1 MIKYL
6 HILLITLAGITT
18 TILHAE
24 TLSLKSNH
32 DYAIS
37 DLALNNG
44 DLLWLTKK
52 NHITIGIY
60 GPLTPPLAIKDSEG
74 KLKGIE
80 AEYFSLI
87 ENTLKVKV
95 KIKFFITKQD
105 ADLALK
111 AEDIDLL
118 VTHSEQG
125 SVLDSYFL
133 HSIPL
138 VFSYPAL
145 IAKKENIMF
154 PLHSSD
160 RVKVA
165 IMGHYPS
172 EYFIKT
178 RYKNAA
184 ITSFNNVEEALFSVE
199 NGKSD
204 VFFGTNLEAGYYLSS
219 DFHNTLNLVKTWDH
233 EELLV
238 SFSLNK
244 SNVRLLNII
253 NLFIDSIS
261 TKTHNKISS
270 PWLDIGN
277 ISLYD
282 GPLDLSKK
290 EQSWINKN
298 KTIRVIIN
306 PYNFPFSMT
315 DSNKDIRGITGDML
329 DLIHIKTGINFQPI
343 FVKSNSEVKK
353 ITTSGEWDL
362 HPTATYSSERAE
374 KALFTQPYLSS
385 PFVFITKN
393 KAIELIKKTNKAVVA
408 IPTDHILKT
417 FIEKNYPFWKILD
430 VENSSK
436 AINMLN
442 EGEVDIAISTKL
454 TAQYYLKHF
463 SSDNLQFHAIPHA
476 PDAEIA
482 FAVPHHLHELQSII
496 NKVIDDIPPKQIA
509 ILSNKWLSMPN
520 IQVNTWDIYKKEFY
534 LVIILSLLLI
544 GSTLFW
550 GGHLL
555 SEMKK
560 RKSIEKNL
568 KDQLNFSS
576 KLSTS
581 VPYPLY
587 VITSNGELKSCNP
600 AFTSFFSDSEKTG
613 PGIFISM
620 PSHPLYHIFNII
632 SATIESNL
640 AKDNVFKYTTKI
652 NNGTEARHVI
662 IWFTLLE
669 KDIDNNPLLICGW
682 TDITEQKMLLDALK
696 IESNNATIAKQA
708 KGEFLA
714 QMSHELRT
722 PVSAIMGFLEL
733 IRLDKPDNATTEN
746 NIELAYTTGKT
757 LLSLI
762 GDVLDLE
769 KIASGSFELNEEWI
783 NIKPFLLSIIEMFNA
798 LAFQKGLEI
807 KLDCHIDPKH
817 HLFIDPKAIH
827 QVLSNLVSNAIKFT
841 DQGSIN
847 ITAELSSDSAEKDLL
862 VISVIDSGVGIS
874 ELEQEK
880 LFKMF
885 SQTSSGK
892 LKTGSGLGLYI
903 CNEIISLMKG
913 RIFLSTAT
921 DHGSTFTMEVPVL
934 LSDTAS
940 VPTLDA
946 DTLPLQSVVSELN
959 ILVADDN
966 PTNRLLISRQFL
978 HLGYTIDEVINGQ
991 EAFDAVNRKAYD
1003 LLITD
1008 INMPVLDGVELV
1020 TKIREYDNDL
1030 IIWGL
1035 TANARSEEKERCL
1048 ASGMQLLLFKPIN
1061 IDELSDL
1068 LSSVEPRNIFS
1079 SLENIIDM
1087 ETLSSLSMEQPKL
1100 MRQMLEHAR
1109 DECQKDMEGLHQALA
1124 TNNWHAVEHHAH
1136 RIAGTAQ
1143 ILGGSSIVHL
1153 CETIEL
1159 HLDANVDD
1167 NVIYTVIDSLDKE
1180 LSQFITAV
1188 NHFMASSA
1196 TSS

>member
-1 MIKYL
+1 MVKYL
-6 HILLITLAGITT
+6 GILLIMLVGMNTK
-18 TILHAE
+18 ILHAE

-44 DLLWLTKK
+44 NVLWLTKK
-52 NHITIGIY
+52 KHITIGIY

-74 KLKGIE
+74 KLQGID

-95 KIKFFITKQD
+95 RIKYFTIKKD
-105 ADLALK
+105 ADLALN
-111 AEDIDLL
+111 AGDIDLL

-125 SVLDSYFL
+125 KVLDNDFL
-133 HSIPL
+133 HSKPL

-145 IAKKENIMF
+145 VTKKENTMI

-160 RVKVA
+160 QIKIA
-165 IMGHYPS
+165 ITGHYPS
-172 EYFIKT
+172 EKFIKS

-184 ITSFNNVEEALFSVE
+184 ITSFENVEEALFSVE

-204 VFFGTNLEAGYYLSS
+204 AFIGTNLEAGYYLSS
-219 DFHNTLNLVKTWDH
+219 EFHNTLNLVKTWDH

-244 SNVRLLNII
+244 SNARLLNII
-253 NLFIDSIS
+253 DFFITSIS
-261 TKTHNKISS
+261 TKTHNQITS
-270 PWLDIGN
+270 PWLDFGN
-277 ISLYD
+277 LSLYD

-290 EQSWINKN
+290 EQAWIDKNKN
-298 KTIRVIIN
+298 IRVIIN

-329 DLIHIKTGINFQPI
+329 DLIHIKTGINFQPV
-343 FVKSNSEVKK
+343 FVTSNSEVKK
-353 ITTSGEWDL
+353 IISSGDWDL
-362 HPTATYSSERAE
+362 HPTATYSSKRAE
-374 KALFTQPYLSS
+374 KALFTLPYLSS

-393 KAIELIKKTNKAVVA
+393 DAIERTRKPNKAVIA
-408 IPTDHILKT
+408 IPADHILKS

-442 EGEVDIAISTKL
+442 EGDVDIAISTKM

-482 FAVPHHLHELQSII
+482 FAVPHHLHELQNII

-509 ILSNKWLSMPN
+509 SLSNKWLSMPN

-534 LVIILSLLLI
+534 LVILLSLLLI
-544 GSTLFW
+544 VSTLFW
-550 GGHLL
+550 GWHLL
-555 SEMKK
+555 REIKK
-560 RKSIEKNL
+560 RKSIENSL

-576 KLSTS
+576 KLSSS

-587 VITSNGELKSCNP
+587 VITSEGELKSYNP
-600 AFTSFFSDSEKTG
+600 AFISFFSSPEIVESDK
-613 PGIFISM
+613 FIST
-620 PSHPLYHIFNII
+620 PSHPLYDNYNII
-632 SATIESNL
+632 SAAIESGL
-640 AKDNVFKYTTKI
+640 VTDNVFKYTMEI
-652 NNGTEARHVI
+652 NNGSEVRNVI
-662 IWFTLLE
+662 IWFTLFE
-669 KDIDNNPLLICGW
+669 QDVNNNPLLICGW

-696 IESNNATIAKQA
+696 IESNNAIIAKQA

-733 IRLDKPDNATTEN
+733 IRLDKPENITTAS
-746 NIELAYTTGKT
+746 NIELAYATGKI

-769 KIASGSFELNEEWI
+769 KISSGSFELNEEWVDI
-783 NIKPFLLSIIEMFNA
+783 ESFLSSIIKMFDA
-798 LAFQKGLEI
+798 LSFQKGLSI
-807 KLDCHIDPKH
+807 TLDCNIEPKSQ
-817 HLFIDPKAIH
+817 LFIDPKATRQI
-827 QVLSNLVSNAIKFT
+827 LTNLISNAIKFT
-841 DQGSIN
+841 DQGSVT
-847 ITAELSSDSAEKDLL
+847 ITADLTSDSEENTLL
-862 VISVIDSGVGIS
+862 KISVIDTGVGIS
-874 ELEQEK
+874 KSEQEK

-903 CNEIISLMKG
+903 CSAITSLMKG
-913 RIFLSTAT
+913 RVFLSTAS
-921 DHGSTFTMEVPVL
+921 DKGSTFTMEVPTR
-934 LSDTAS
+934 LSHSAS
-940 VPTLDA
+940 VQ
-946 DTLPLQSVVSELN
+946 LPGSGIVPVESIATELN
-959 ILVADDN
+959 ILIVDDN

-978 HLGYTIDEVINGQ
+978 HLGYTIDEATNGL
-991 EAFDAVNRKAYD
+991 EAFDAVKRKSYD

-1008 INMPVLDGVELV
+1008 INMPVLDGVELA

-1061 IDELSDL
+1061 IDELSHL
-1068 LSSVEPRNIFS
+1068 LSSVKPRSIFS
-1079 SLENIIDM
+1079 ALENIIDM
-1087 ETLSSLSMEQPKL
+1087 ETLSSLSMDQPEL
-1100 MRQMLEHAR
+1100 MRQILEHAR
-1109 DECQKDMEGLHQALA
+1109 DEYQKDMTGLNQALV
-1124 TNNWHAVEHHAH
+1124 TKNWHAIEHHAH

-1153 CETIEL
+1153 CETIEMQL
-1159 HLDANVDD
+1159 NTSVDD
-1167 NVIYTVIDSLDKE
+1167 IVIDTVIDSLNQE

-1188 NHFMASSA
+1188 NHFM
-1196 TSS
+1196 TS

>member
-6 HILLITLAGITT
+6 YILVIFLVDMNAK
-18 TILHAE
+18 ILHAE

-37 DLALNNG
+37 NLALNNG

-52 NHITIGIY
+52 KHIIIGIY

-74 KLKGIE
+74 KLKGID

-95 KIKFFITKQD
+95 KIKFFSVKDD

-111 AEDIDLL
+111 AQDIDLL
-118 VTHSEQG
+118 VTNSQQNR
-125 SVLDSYFL
+125 VLDSDVL
-133 HSIPL
+133 HSKPL

-145 IAKKENIMF
+145 ITKKENTMI

-160 RVKVA
+160 HVKIA
-165 IMGHYPS
+165 ITGHYPS
-172 EYFIKT
+172 ESFIKA
-178 RYKNAA
+178 RYKNAT
-184 ITSFNNVEEALFSVE
+184 ITSFNNVEDALFSVE

-204 VFFGTNLEAGYYLSS
+204 AFFGTNLEAGYYLSS
-219 DFHNTLNLVKTWDH
+219 DFHNTLNLAKTWNH

-244 SNVRLLNII
+244 NNIKLLNII

-261 TKTHNKISS
+261 TKTHNQITSS
-270 PWLDIGN
+270 WLDFGN
-277 ISLYD
+277 LSLYD

-290 EQSWINKN
+290 EQAWINRN

-306 PYNFPFSMT
+306 PYSFPFSMT
-315 DSNKDIRGITGDML
+315 DSNKDIRGITGDVL
-329 DLIHIKTGINFQPI
+329 DLIHIKTGLNFQPI

-353 ITTSGEWDL
+353 IIASGEWDL

-385 PFVFITKN
+385 PFVFITKSD
-393 KAIELIKKTNKAVVA
+393 AGILTTTPHKAVVA
-408 IPTDHILKT
+408 IPSDHILKT
-417 FIEKNYPFWKILD
+417 FIEKNYPTLKILNVD
-430 VENSSK
+430 NSSK

-442 EGEVDIAISTKL
+442 EGEVDIVISTKL

-463 SSDNLQFHAIPHA
+463 NTDNLYFYPIPQA
-476 PDAEIA
+476 PDAEIS

-509 ILSNKWLSMPN
+509 SLSNKWLSMPN
-520 IQVNTWDIYKKEFY
+520 VQVNTWDIYKKEFY

-550 GGHLL
+550 GWHLL
-555 SEMKK
+555 REIKK
-560 RKSIEKNL
+560 RRSIENNL

-576 KLSTS
+576 KLSAA

-587 VITSNGELKSCNP
+587 VITSKGELKSYNP
-600 AFTSFFSDSEKTG
+600 AFTSFFPDSEKTESG
-613 PGIFISM
+613 MFISI

-632 SATIESNL
+632 RAAIESNL
-640 AKDNVFKYTTKI
+640 AKDNVFKYTTEI
-652 NNGTEARHVI
+652 NNGTEVRHVI

-669 KDIDNNPLLICGW
+669 EDIDNNPLLICGW

-696 IESNNATIAKQA
+696 VESNNAIIAKQA

-733 IRLDKPDNATTEN
+733 IRLDKPENITTAS
-746 NIELAYTTGKT
+746 NIELAYATGKI

-769 KIASGSFELNEEWI
+769 KIASGSFELNEEWVDI
-783 NIKPFLLSIIEMFNA
+783 ESFLLSIIKMFDA
-798 LAFQKGLEI
+798 LSFQKGLSI
-807 KLDCHIDPKH
+807 TLDCNIKSKSQ
-817 HLFIDPKAIH
+817 LLIDPKAIR
-827 QVLSNLVSNAIKFT
+827 QVLTNLISNAIKFT
-841 DQGSIN
+841 DEGSVKI
-847 ITAELSSDSAEKDLL
+847 IADLISDSEENALL
-862 VISVIDSGVGIS
+862 KISVIDTGVGIS
-874 ELEQEK
+874 KLEQEK

-903 CNEIISLMKG
+903 CSAITNLMKG
-913 RIFLSTAT
+913 RIFLSTAS
-921 DHGSTFTMEVPVL
+921 DKGSTFTMEVPTY
-934 LSDTAS
+934 LSHSVSVQLPDSNILPVESIDT
-940 VPTLDA
+940 
-946 DTLPLQSVVSELN
+946 ELN
-959 ILVADDN
+959 ILIVDDN

-978 HLGYTIDEVINGQ
+978 HLGYTIDEATNGL
-991 EAFDAVNRKAYD
+991 EAFDAVKRKTYD

-1008 INMPVLDGVELV
+1008 INMPVLDGVELA

-1061 IDELSDL
+1061 IDELSHL
-1068 LSSVEPRNIFS
+1068 LSSVKPRNIFR
-1079 SLENIIDM
+1079 SLKNMIDM
-1087 ETLSSLSMEQPKL
+1087 ETLSSLSMDQPEL
-1100 MRQMLEHAR
+1100 IRQILEHAR
-1109 DECQKDMEGLHQALA
+1109 DEYKKDMEGLYQALA
-1124 TNNWHAVEHHAH
+1124 TKNWDAIEHHAH

-1153 CETIEL
+1153 CEAIEL
-1159 HLDANVDD
+1159 HVNTSVDD
-1167 NVIYTVIDSLDKE
+1167 IAIHTVIDSLNKE
-1180 LSQFITAV
+1180 LSQFIIAV
-1188 NHFMASSA
+1188 DHVM
-1196 TSS
+1196 TSSQ